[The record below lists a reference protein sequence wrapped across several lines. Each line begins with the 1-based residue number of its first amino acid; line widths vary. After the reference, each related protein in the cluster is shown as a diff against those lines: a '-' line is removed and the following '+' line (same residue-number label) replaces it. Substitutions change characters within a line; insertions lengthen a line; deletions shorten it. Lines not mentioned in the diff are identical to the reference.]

1 MPGMKNCVID
11 WESFW
16 SDNISVVGQG
26 VPNYTAASDGYI
38 VSVCVDG
45 KGYCGTRAE
54 MGPMLEQLAADPTV
68 RPVACNANFD
78 AAWHNKYFTPFK
90 QEWFCL
96 LDLAAFHQMPRNLAM
111 LAGVVLGHK
120 VEKATRDEMKG
131 VRYETLSAEEQGKV
145 QQYCLND
152 SVKEMEILERL
163 PPMSPLEEK
172 VAAHTRLINR
182 RGVQINVD
190 LVEED
195 KTRLETMRF
204 HAFKKIPW
212 HADAPPLSYPQLVKY
227 CGSRN
232 ISVPASL
239 AKTDENCSDMMA
251 LNPELAELVG
261 FMRRYRR
268 SNTMLKKIESLT
280 DRVTPE
286 GVLPLDFLYCGAP
299 HTRRWSCKG
308 VNLQNLD
315 KEPLVTLAAT
325 ATEPAQTVWTRNWII
340 PRPGKIFYI
349 ADYSQVE
356 PRVLNWLAGN
366 EAMLAAMRAGYSIY
380 EAFAIQAEGWKGQPG
395 SIKTDLGKKKYT
407 LLKNRCVAEGTL
419 VLTDR
424 GYKPIQSVL
433 YGDRVWDGVAWVTH
447 EGIISQGQQPV
458 IEKGNE
464 YFTADHGIYCGEHS
478 VRRADALLRNEEAAA
493 MAWRK
498 PPGSEWAD
506 LWKVASA
513 VARNTARE
521 GAVIGSLL
529 VSRLWHGGSR
539 GLEKLTQGAYNA
551 VRGLWHKTGQFGPS
565 GKGMGEGY

>member
-1 MPGMKNCVID
+1 
-11 WESFW
+11 
-16 SDNISVVGQG
+16 
-26 VPNYTAASDGYI
+26 
-38 VSVCVDG
+38 
-45 KGYCGTRAE
+45 
-54 MGPMLEQLAADPTV
+54 
-68 RPVACNANFD
+68 
-78 AAWHNKYFTPFK
+78 
-90 QEWFCL
+90 
-96 LDLAAFHQMPRNLAM
+96 
-111 LAGVVLGHK
+111 
-120 VEKATRDEMKG
+120 
-131 VRYETLSAEEQGKV
+131 
-145 QQYCLND
+145 
-152 SVKEMEILERL
+152 
-163 PPMSPLEEK
+163 
-172 VAAHTRLINR
+172 
-182 RGVQINVD
+182 
-190 LVEED
+190 
-195 KTRLETMRF
+195 
-204 HAFKKIPW
+204 
-212 HADAPPLSYPQLVKY
+212 
-227 CGSRN
+227 
-232 ISVPASL
+232 
-239 AKTDENCSDMMA
+239 
-251 LNPELAELVG
+251 
-261 FMRRYRR
+261 
-268 SNTMLKKIESLT
+268 MLKKIESLT